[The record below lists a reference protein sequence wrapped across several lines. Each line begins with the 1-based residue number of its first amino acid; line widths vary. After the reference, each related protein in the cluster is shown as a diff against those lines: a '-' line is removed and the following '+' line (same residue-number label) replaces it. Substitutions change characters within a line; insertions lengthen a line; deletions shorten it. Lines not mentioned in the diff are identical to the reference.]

1 MAQALGDILP
11 LAMGIAIS
19 PLAIIAVIL
28 MLITPRARAN
38 GVSFL
43 LGWMTGI
50 AAVATVVL
58 IVSESLGVTSSSPHE
73 RSWVGLVKL
82 VLGLVLLAL
91 AGLEFRRRPKPG
103 QDPPTPRWMKELDRT
118 TPPRALGLSVILSS
132 VGPKTFVLGAVAAL
146 AVAQRSLS
154 AADQAL
160 AVVILVVIGSLG
172 ILAPVAI
179 YLVRGRK
186 ARERLQD
193 WKVWLVAHDA
203 AVAGAL
209 LLVFGALLIGKG
221 IIGLAG

>member
-43 LGWMTGI
+43 LGWMVGL
-50 AAVATVVL
+50 AAVSTVVL
-58 IVSESLGVTSSSPHE
+58 IVSESLGVTSSSHE
-73 RSWVGLVKL
+73 RSWVGLIKL
-82 VLGLVLLAL
+82 VLGLILLVL

-118 TPPRALGLSVILSS
+118 TPPRALGLSFILSS
-132 VGPKTFVLGAVAAL
+132 VSPKTFVLGAVAAL

-160 AVVILVVIGSLG
+160 AVVVLVVIGSLG
-172 ILAPVAI
+172 ILAPVAV
-179 YLVRGRK
+179 YLARGRK
-186 ARERLQD
+186 AGERLQD

-203 AVAGAL
+203 AVACAL

>member
-43 LGWMTGI
+43 LGWMLGL

-58 IVSESLGVTSSSPHE
+58 VVSESLGVTSSPSHDH
-73 RSWVGLVKL
+73 SWVGAVKL
-82 VLGLVLLAL
+82 VLGLALLIL
-91 AGLEFRRRPKPG
+91 AGLELRRRPKPG
-103 QDPPTPRWMKELDRT
+103 QEPSTPKWMKELDRT
-118 TPPRALGLSVILSS
+118 TPPGALGLSVVLSS
-132 VGPKTFVLGAVAAL
+132 VGPKTFALGAVAAL
-146 AVAQRSLS
+146 AVAQSSLS
-154 AADQAL
+154 GADQAL
-160 AVVILVVIGSLG
+160 AVVVLVVIGSLG
-172 ILAPVAI
+172 ILAPVAV
-179 YLVRGRK
+179 YLARGRK
-186 ARERLQD
+186 AAERLQE
-193 WKVWLVAHDA
+193 WKDWLVAHDA

-209 LLVFGALLIGKG
+209 LLVFGVLLIGKG